1 MQAQELLETYD
12 KAAVVI
18 KQFYLQHMLE
28 SLNDENLPENF
39 KDFVKEQ
46 GIDNDT
52 VAVMLTA
59 SPRTFFD
66 VFDNHKIYIE
76 IHINSKNAIIFRNVS
91 ISYARLVSDLSLWF
105 VLYDKSK
112 LFILSILLSHC
123 ICNVS
128 FFFVNIFN
136 YWHHFIVINFFLISK
151 ASQPVFFNFL
161 VVCDHVCFFAS

>member
-12 KAAVVI
+12 KAAIVI
-18 KQFYLQHMLE
+18 KQFYLAHMLE

-66 VFDNHKIYIE
+66 VFDQHKIYIE
-76 IHINSKNAIIFRNVS
+76 ILVDLTKADALFTYVINSDFMGNVEAI
-91 ISYARLVSDLSLWF
+91 
-105 VLYDKSK
+105 LYNSRIEAERVAIEKAFEILNDK
-112 LFILSILLSHC
+112 L
-123 ICNVS
+123 
-128 FFFVNIFN
+128 
-136 YWHHFIVINFFLISK
+136 
-151 ASQPVFFNFL
+151 
-161 VVCDHVCFFAS
+161 

>member
-52 VAVMLTA
+52 VAVMITA

-66 VFDNHKIYIE
+66 VFDTYKIYIQITVDIE
-76 IHINSKNAIIFRNVS
+76 NNCFRYSFDGGKVESNDYTTRKEAELEAVKM
-91 ISYARLVSDLSLWF
+91 AFQTLNE
-105 VLYDKSK
+105 K
-112 LFILSILLSHC
+112 L
-123 ICNVS
+123 
-128 FFFVNIFN
+128 
-136 YWHHFIVINFFLISK
+136 
-151 ASQPVFFNFL
+151 
-161 VVCDHVCFFAS
+161 

>member
-12 KAAVVI
+12 KGAVVI

-66 VFDNHKIYIE
+66 VFDTNSIFISVKYGIDGFTWHITQLPFSE
-76 IHINSKNAIIFRNVS
+76 IKDTTVYTFRKEAEV
-91 ISYARLVSDLSLWF
+91 AAVEKAF
-105 VLYDKSK
+105 E
-112 LFILSILLSHC
+112 ILNEQL
-123 ICNVS
+123 
-128 FFFVNIFN
+128 
-136 YWHHFIVINFFLISK
+136 
-151 ASQPVFFNFL
+151 
-161 VVCDHVCFFAS
+161 

>member
-12 KAAVVI
+12 KAAIVI

-76 IHINSKNAIIFRNVS
+76 ILVDLTKTDALFSYVINGNIMDNVEG
-91 ISYARLVSDLSLWF
+91 
-105 VLYDKSK
+105 VLYNSRIEAERAAVEKAFQMLNEK
-112 LFILSILLSHC
+112 L
-123 ICNVS
+123 
-128 FFFVNIFN
+128 
-136 YWHHFIVINFFLISK
+136 
-151 ASQPVFFNFL
+151 
-161 VVCDHVCFFAS
+161 

>member
-12 KAAVVI
+12 KAGIVI

-39 KDFVKEQ
+39 KDFVREQ

-76 IHINSKNAIIFRNVS
+76 ILVDLTKDNALFSYVIDGNMMDNVEG
-91 ISYARLVSDLSLWF
+91 
-105 VLYDKSK
+105 VLYNSRIEAERVAIEKAFEILNDK
-112 LFILSILLSHC
+112 L
-123 ICNVS
+123 
-128 FFFVNIFN
+128 
-136 YWHHFIVINFFLISK
+136 
-151 ASQPVFFNFL
+151 
-161 VVCDHVCFFAS
+161 

>member
-39 KDFVKEQ
+39 KDFVREQ

-76 IHINSKNAIIFRNVS
+76 ILVDLTKTDALFSYVINGNIMDNVEG
-91 ISYARLVSDLSLWF
+91 
-105 VLYDKSK
+105 VLYNSRIEAERAAVEKAFQMLNEK
-112 LFILSILLSHC
+112 L
-123 ICNVS
+123 
-128 FFFVNIFN
+128 
-136 YWHHFIVINFFLISK
+136 
-151 ASQPVFFNFL
+151 
-161 VVCDHVCFFAS
+161 

>member
-12 KAAVVI
+12 KAGIVI

-39 KDFVKEQ
+39 KDFVREQ

-76 IHINSKNAIIFRNVS
+76 ILVDLTKDNALFSYVIDGDIMGNVEG
-91 ISYARLVSDLSLWF
+91 
-105 VLYDKSK
+105 VLYNSRIEAERVAIEKAFEILNDK
-112 LFILSILLSHC
+112 L
-123 ICNVS
+123 
-128 FFFVNIFN
+128 
-136 YWHHFIVINFFLISK
+136 
-151 ASQPVFFNFL
+151 
-161 VVCDHVCFFAS
+161 

>member
-12 KAAVVI
+12 KAGIVI

-28 SLNDENLPENF
+28 SLNNENLPENF
-39 KDFVKEQ
+39 KDFVREQ

-76 IHINSKNAIIFRNVS
+76 ILVDLTKDNALFSYVIDGNMMDNVEG
-91 ISYARLVSDLSLWF
+91 
-105 VLYDKSK
+105 VLYNSRIEAERVAIEKAFEILNDK
-112 LFILSILLSHC
+112 L
-123 ICNVS
+123 
-128 FFFVNIFN
+128 
-136 YWHHFIVINFFLISK
+136 
-151 ASQPVFFNFL
+151 
-161 VVCDHVCFFAS
+161 

>member
-12 KAAVVI
+12 KSGIVI
-18 KQFYLQHMLE
+18 KQFYLSHMLE

-66 VFDNHKIYIE
+66 VFDQHKIYIE
-76 IHINSKNAIIFRNVS
+76 I
-91 ISYARLVSDLSLWF
+91 LVNLTKADA
-105 VLYDKSK
+105 
-112 LFILSILLSHC
+112 LFT
-123 ICNVS
+123 
-128 FFFVNIFN
+128 
-136 YWHHFIVINFFLISK
+136 YVINGDFMGNVEAILYNSRIEAERVAIEK
-151 ASQPVFFNFL
+151 AFEILNDKL
-161 VVCDHVCFFAS
+161 

>member
-12 KAAVVI
+12 KAAIVI
-18 KQFYLQHMLE
+18 KQFYLAHMLE

-66 VFDNHKIYIE
+66 VFDKNEIYI
-76 IHINSKNAIIFRNVS
+76 HITIMDDGKEVIF
-91 ISYARLVSDLSLWF
+91 
-105 VLYDKSK
+105 
-112 LFILSILLSHC
+112 SH
-123 ICNVS
+123 
-128 FFFVNIFN
+128 
-136 YWHHFIVINFFLISK
+136 HISK
-151 ASQPVFFNFL
+151 AVNSVYTPCSTRIEAERNGVEEAFKLLNDKL
-161 VVCDHVCFFAS
+161 

>member
-12 KAAVVI
+12 KAGIVI
-18 KQFYLQHMLE
+18 KQFYLAHMLE

-66 VFDNHKIYIE
+66 VFDQHKIYIE
-76 IHINSKNAIIFRNVS
+76 ILVDLTKTDALFSYVINGNIMDNVEG
-91 ISYARLVSDLSLWF
+91 
-105 VLYDKSK
+105 VLYNSRIEAERAAVEKAFQMLNDK
-112 LFILSILLSHC
+112 L
-123 ICNVS
+123 
-128 FFFVNIFN
+128 
-136 YWHHFIVINFFLISK
+136 
-151 ASQPVFFNFL
+151 
-161 VVCDHVCFFAS
+161 

>member
-12 KAAVVI
+12 KAGIVI

-39 KDFVKEQ
+39 KDFVREQ

-76 IHINSKNAIIFRNVS
+76 ILIDLTKDNALFSYVIDGNMMDNVEG
-91 ISYARLVSDLSLWF
+91 
-105 VLYDKSK
+105 VLYNSRIEAERVAIEKAFEILNDK
-112 LFILSILLSHC
+112 L
-123 ICNVS
+123 
-128 FFFVNIFN
+128 
-136 YWHHFIVINFFLISK
+136 
-151 ASQPVFFNFL
+151 
-161 VVCDHVCFFAS
+161 

>member
-39 KDFVKEQ
+39 KDFVREQ

-52 VAVMLTA
+52 VAVMITA

-66 VFDNHKIYIE
+66 VFDKHEINIIIHAYIE
-76 IHINSKNAIIFRNVS
+76 EPPTEFGYS
-91 ISYARLVSDLSLWF
+91 IPQEG
-105 VLYDKSK
+105 DKSATMDVYQTRKEAEIASVVRAFELLNEK
-112 LFILSILLSHC
+112 L
-123 ICNVS
+123 
-128 FFFVNIFN
+128 
-136 YWHHFIVINFFLISK
+136 
-151 ASQPVFFNFL
+151 
-161 VVCDHVCFFAS
+161 

>member
-12 KAAVVI
+12 KAAIVI
-18 KQFYLQHMLE
+18 KQFYLSHMLE

-66 VFDNHKIYIE
+66 VFDSNGVYIE
-76 IHINSKNAIIFRNVS
+76 ILVGYSKKEAEFTYGVIDDNEMNTEPTMYNSRIEAERVAVEKAFKILN
-91 ISYARLVSDLSLWF
+91 
-105 VLYDKSK
+105 DK
-112 LFILSILLSHC
+112 L
-123 ICNVS
+123 
-128 FFFVNIFN
+128 
-136 YWHHFIVINFFLISK
+136 
-151 ASQPVFFNFL
+151 
-161 VVCDHVCFFAS
+161 

>member
-18 KQFYLQHMLE
+18 KQFYLSHMLE

-39 KDFVKEQ
+39 KDFVREQ

-52 VAVMLTA
+52 VAVMITA

-76 IHINSKNAIIFRNVS
+76 ILVDLTKDNALFSYVIDGNMMDNVEG
-91 ISYARLVSDLSLWF
+91 
-105 VLYDKSK
+105 VLYNSRIEAERVAIEKAFEILNDK
-112 LFILSILLSHC
+112 L
-123 ICNVS
+123 
-128 FFFVNIFN
+128 
-136 YWHHFIVINFFLISK
+136 
-151 ASQPVFFNFL
+151 
-161 VVCDHVCFFAS
+161 

>member
-52 VAVMLTA
+52 VAVMITA

-76 IHINSKNAIIFRNVS
+76 ILVDLTKDDALFSYVIDGDMMGNVEGILYNSRIEAERVAVEQAFKILN
-91 ISYARLVSDLSLWF
+91 
-105 VLYDKSK
+105 DK
-112 LFILSILLSHC
+112 L
-123 ICNVS
+123 
-128 FFFVNIFN
+128 
-136 YWHHFIVINFFLISK
+136 
-151 ASQPVFFNFL
+151 
-161 VVCDHVCFFAS
+161 

>member
-12 KAAVVI
+12 KAAIVI
-18 KQFYLQHMLE
+18 KQFYLAHMLE

-59 SPRTFFD
+59 SPRIFFD

-76 IHINSKNAIIFRNVS
+76 ILVDLTKDNALFSYVIDGNMMGNVEG
-91 ISYARLVSDLSLWF
+91 
-105 VLYDKSK
+105 VLYNSRIEAERVAIEKAFEILNDK
-112 LFILSILLSHC
+112 L
-123 ICNVS
+123 
-128 FFFVNIFN
+128 
-136 YWHHFIVINFFLISK
+136 
-151 ASQPVFFNFL
+151 
-161 VVCDHVCFFAS
+161 